1 MYYICSWRGAWK
13 RLTINEAQAE
23 NRRHTGIFYTDIK
36 RWLELL
42 AKTITL
48 GSFKV
53 IEGVWE
59 SKAIARVLLM

>member
-1 MYYICSWRGAWK
+1 M
-13 RLTINEAQAE
+13 TINEAQAE